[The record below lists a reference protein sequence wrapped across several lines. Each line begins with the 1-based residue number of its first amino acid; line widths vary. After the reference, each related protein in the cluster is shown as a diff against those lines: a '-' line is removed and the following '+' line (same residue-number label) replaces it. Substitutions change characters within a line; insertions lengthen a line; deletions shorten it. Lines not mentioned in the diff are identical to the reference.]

1 MEIQPNVLVDQ
12 LCMQVEPT
20 DSSYT
25 PQTVS
30 IKGGESVSH
39 LRKLQKMVTVP
50 ATAHNVYLLT
60 GLSEYFRFIEIHVT
74 SCKNG
79 GIDTRI
85 RGLRI
90 IGRMG
95 MSDEEQA
102 AKFPFLTTI
111 TKDEEEASKRR
122 QMARLG
128 FAIEDLD
135 SFNKVYI
142 WGLNDRGQLA
152 SELGDYMVSTFLS
165 CLSLVCPQSN
175 PPPPIPTKCLP
186 DLDNS
191 YPFLPPFTPREHF

>member
-1 MEIQPNVLVDQ
+1 MGGVSLYVLSTAMQIIKLCCFLQHWVRLEIHPNILVDQ

-30 IKGGESVSH
+30 IKGGYSATQ
-39 LRKLQKMVTVP
+39 LKKLQKMVTVP
-50 ATAHNVYLLT
+50 PTAHNVYLLT
-60 GLSEYFRFIEIHVT
+60 GLGEYYKYIEIHVT

-90 IGRMG
+90 VGRMG
-95 MSDEEQA
+95 MSEEEQA
-102 AKFPFLTTI
+102 AKFPFLTTVS
-111 TKDEEEASKRR
+111 KDEEEASRRR

-128 FAIEDLD
+128 LGSEDLD
-135 SFNKVYI
+135 NFSKVYV

-152 SELGDYMVSTFLS
+152 SDMSEYMVGGMCCVWVMLM
-165 CLSLVCPQSN
+165 PA
-175 PPPPIPTKCLP
+175 
-186 DLDNS
+186 
-191 YPFLPPFTPREHF
+191 